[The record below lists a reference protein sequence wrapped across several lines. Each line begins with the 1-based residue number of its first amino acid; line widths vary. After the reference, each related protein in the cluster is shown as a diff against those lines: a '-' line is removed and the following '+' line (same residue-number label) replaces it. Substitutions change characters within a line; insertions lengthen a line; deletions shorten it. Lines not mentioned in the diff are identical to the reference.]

1 MVITNL
7 DSLLRQQ
14 AMNDRIRASASRLN
28 PFFGQQ
34 QRSGSFSIPT
44 GGFMGQN
51 QIGGSSSVNTYRAP
65 KPELAPE
72 ELEEQELQ
80 ERAAQYQQGV
90 AEFNL
95 GQKEAELEKR
105 TAEAEEIAS
114 GRNML
119 NGEAVTRSEMD
130 RYLQGVE
137 QSGAKAQANF
147 SRENPFYA
155 AAKSS
160 MPRAPQPDQFSNDQD
175 YQSAISEY
183 LSPANK
189 QAREQEFTRK
199 LNQSRSN
206 ALTNSINQFRNDP
219 MGYLLGG
226 GKEGSSTYSPDD
238 LMSYLGQAN
247 QLFKATG
254 QEGNFMD
261 FILGNSSTGQGGSQP
276 RYNPGSNYA
285 SQGFASPR
293 PTSQLPGGQ
302 QVIGFSSPRPS
313 QPTGIPREDAIALT
327 NQFISD
333 QKARSTDDYVFR
345 NLTPSERDDPN
356 LGSVARMKARRE
368 NAQEKREAEKA
379 FNAIKRQFRNR

>member
-1 MVITNL
+1 MAITNL

-65 KPELAPE
+65 KPELTPE

>member
-1 MVITNL
+1 MAITNL

-160 MPRAPQPDQFSNDQD
+160 MPQAPQPDQFSNDQD

>member
-1 MVITNL
+1 MDLETIKKL
-7 DSLLRQQ
+7 KE
-14 AMNDRIRASASRLN
+14 MNDRIRARANRLN

-34 QRSGSFSIPT
+34 QQGNSYSIPT

-51 QIGGSSSVNTYRAP
+51 QVGGQSRINVYRRP
-65 KPELAPE
+65 EPELTPE
-72 ELEEQELQ
+72 ELEAQQLE

-95 GQKEAELEKR
+95 GQKEAELGKR
-105 TAEAEEIAS
+105 KAEAEEIAS
-114 GRNML
+114 GRNIL
-119 NGEAVTRSEMD
+119 NGRAVTRAEMD
-130 RYLQGVE
+130 QYLQGVK

-147 SRENPFYA
+147 NRENPFYA
-155 AAKSS
+155 AAKAS

-175 YQSAISEY
+175 YQRAISEY

-226 GKEGSSTYSPDD
+226 GREGSSTYSPDD
-238 LMSYLGQAN
+238 LMGYLGQAN

-261 FILGNSSTGQGGSQP
+261 FILGGSSTGQGGSQP

-285 SQGFASPR
+285 SQGLAAPK
-293 PTSQLPGGQ
+293 PT
-302 QVIGFSSPRPS
+302 QVLGFSSPQQSAEERS
-313 QPTGIPREDAIALT
+313 RELAAQYEAYRRDQSDIA
-327 NQFISD
+327 QFERD
-333 QKARSTDDYVFR
+333 LQKQKGSNDYIFR
-345 NLTPSERDDPN
+345 NLTEAERKSPDIN
-356 LGSVARMKARRE
+356 SAARMRARRE
-368 NAQEKREAEKA
+368 NKEEIERDMAA
-379 FNAIKRQFRNR
+379 FRARYN